1 MYLILNS
8 VLQGGKISYSEVR
21 AFLMKESS
29 AINMHKSITTS
40 MNSTITL
47 TGNHLIYAK
56 NRNADQFYPM

>member
-1 MYLILNS
+1 MCFIFNL
-8 VLQGGKISYSEVR
+8 VLQGGRIIYSEVR

-29 AINMHKSITTS
+29 VINMHKSITTS

-56 NRNADQFYPM
+56 NGNADQFYPM